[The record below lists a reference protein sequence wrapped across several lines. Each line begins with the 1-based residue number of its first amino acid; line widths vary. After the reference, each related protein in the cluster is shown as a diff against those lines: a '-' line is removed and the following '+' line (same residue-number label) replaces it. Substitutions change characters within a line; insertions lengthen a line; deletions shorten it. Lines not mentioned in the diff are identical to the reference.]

1 MEGRKPT
8 NILDAIFYGVEVT
21 NQNVMT
27 LSENI
32 KDMYDRVVEM
42 QKEVDAIKAF
52 FNQPTPEQPTT
63 SGEDGV
69 VTESRKSTKQ
79 NEL

>member
-1 MEGRKPT
+1 MEERKPT

-32 KDMYDRVVEM
+32 KDMFDRLVEM
-42 QKEVDAIKAF
+42 QSQVNAIRAF
-52 FNQPTPEQPTT
+52 FNQPTPDKPNARGEEGAEEVSSEQ
-63 SGEDGV
+63 
-69 VTESRKSTKQ
+69 
-79 NEL
+79 